1 MKDLLVNEWYFLL
14 IYMVFYSGK
23 IKIEGIKF
31 YIFILGIEFD
41 IYPNKI
47 IIIINI
53 NGLTTC
59 H

>member
-14 IYMVFYSGK
+14 TYTVFYNGK
-23 IKIEGIKF
+23 IKMEGIKF

-47 IIIINI
+47 IIINM

-59 H
+59 Y